1 MSELTPNYTN
11 YGIYDISDDL
21 DFILPN
27 IDIKFRNIGENVFS
41 YFRRDSEEN
50 TVEKMIP
57 TKNNQIRIEVAPI
70 RPLNHPSHRTS
81 YLYLELETPVFLSE
95 NSQAKIFARCPIE
108 IGIFLING
116 ENKNSL
122 DFFTCDPINSRFGLY
137 GTPESGTLCKYTK
150 SEIVESYDDSKP
162 YIDAVMEIHFGNE
175 LSRGQSI
182 SKVIFPVTD
191 NSIYYNGSKAI
202 YDSIDAVLKKKLTI
216 ETLDISTRN
225 ISTDW
230 TKSPDYERKEL
241 VKRLN
246 MGVD

>member
-1 MSELTPNYTN
+1 MTEINSDYTN
-11 YGIYDISDDL
+11 YGIYDITDSIDL
-21 DFILPN
+21 SFPN
-27 IDIKFRNIGENVFS
+27 TEIKFRNIGTNVFS
-41 YFRRDSEEN
+41 YFRRDSEDN
-50 TVEKMIP
+50 TIEKMIP
-57 TKNNQIRIEVAPI
+57 TKNNKIRIEVAPI
-70 RPLNHPSHRTS
+70 RPINHPSHRTS
-81 YLYLELETPVFLSE
+81 YIYLELETPIFLSE

-108 IGIFLING
+108 IGIFLIDG

-137 GTPESGTLCKYTK
+137 GTPESGTLCKYAK

-162 YIDAVMEIHFGNE
+162 YINATMEINFGNE

-182 SKVIFPVTD
+182 SKIIFPVTE
-191 NSIYYNGSKAI
+191 NSIYYDDSKAI
-202 YDSIDAVLKKKLTI
+202 YDSIDAVLKKKLTV
-216 ETLDISTRN
+216 ETLDISSRN

>member
-1 MSELTPNYTN
+1 
-11 YGIYDISDDL
+11 
-21 DFILPN
+21 
-27 IDIKFRNIGENVFS
+27 
-41 YFRRDSEEN
+41 
-50 TVEKMIP
+50 
-57 TKNNQIRIEVAPI
+57 
-70 RPLNHPSHRTS
+70 
-81 YLYLELETPVFLSE
+81 
-95 NSQAKIFARCPIE
+95 
-108 IGIFLING
+108 
-116 ENKNSL
+116 
-122 DFFTCDPINSRFGLY
+122 
-137 GTPESGTLCKYTK
+137 
-150 SEIVESYDDSKP
+150 
-162 YIDAVMEIHFGNE
+162 MEIHFGNE

-191 NSIYYNGSKAI
+191 NSIYYSGSKAI